1 MAAQRNKER
10 FLGNSKGKI
19 ELTKI
24 QADVAQ
30 SNIKTNKIKI
40 NKISVV
46 IPNSC
51 FNISLK
57 RRNGSGHK

>member
-40 NKISVV
+40 K
-46 IPNSC
+46 
-51 FNISLK
+51 FLL
-57 RRNGSGHK
+57 